1 MFDEEEV
8 DEDEV
13 DIEKAKNPLRI
24 NKSLHLRVWDGFD
37 STEVSMKNKDSLT
50 VKFSDDENTY
60 NLYIKEID
68 IKQFYLRTDKM
79 TLLLMMRN
87 VILNLKYDL
96 DTF

>member
-13 DIEKAKNPLRI
+13 MTLKKQKNPLRI
-24 NKSLHLRVWDGFD
+24 NKSLHLKIWDGVD
-37 STEVSMKNKDSLT
+37 DTEVSMKNKDSLT

-60 NLYIKEID
+60 NLYIKID

-79 TLLLMMRN
+79 TLLLMM
-87 VILNLKYDL
+87 LKEMLY
-96 DTF
+96 